1 MDGAGYAEPGGYE
14 GGTPVYGTADASA
27 GDGIG
32 AGAGIEGGGTECVL
46 DAAIFLPILFL
57 CQT

>member
-1 MDGAGYAEPGGYE
+1 
-14 GGTPVYGTADASA
+14 VYGTADASA